1 MNNARGMNK
10 FESLSLTNI
19 LSQAYLFSLVIYVSL
34 NLVYGGANFFGV
46 TNIQNSIGVMTNAAY
61 YLTIISS
68 ISNAI
73 LNYKYSFKKAIFV
86 LIASIVLIIMLINSN
101 RSLIFS
107 FLIIIGYPKDIELK
121 ELSSYLY
128 RAMMIGIIFVLVMHF
143 FGVFEDVTLVQHS
156 VLRHSLGFT
165 SPNALANYIL
175 LAFLLKV
182 YTSWDDW
189 HLKDTIVWLIII
201 STSYFFTN
209 SRAALFYGAASL
221 IATALYRNGKF
232 TKTMMTIL
240 NWLPIVLF
248 TVLMMVTLYAILYFS
263 KHSTYLETVINR
275 LTTGRL
281 GLMLSFY
288 RDYGLSWFGHH
299 IATISGAE
307 VRASGGRLSW
317 YGLDTS
323 YAYIAINDGFLGLIC
338 YWLIFFFAN
347 VQVVKKKDWGGIV
360 LLSSLALIGLTEN
373 YLRQVTWNFMFL
385 IFASY
390 ISSARMT
397 NIARN

>member
-10 FESLSLTNI
+10 IEYVSLTGI
-19 LSQAYLFSLVIYVSL
+19 LRQIYIFSFVTYVSL

-46 TNIQNSIGVMTNAAY
+46 MNIQTPIGFLTHMAY
-61 YLTIISS
+61 YLTIITS
-68 ISNAI
+68 IANAI
-73 LNYKYSFKKAIFV
+73 LNYKYSLKKTVFV
-86 LIASIVLIIMLINSN
+86 LIAGIVLFLMLINSN
-101 RSLIFS
+101 RSLIFF
-107 FLIIIGYPKDIELK
+107 FLVIIGYPKDLELK
-121 ELSSYLY
+121 KLSNYLY
-128 RAMMIGIIFVLVMHF
+128 HAMIFGIIFVLVMHF
-143 FGVFEDVTLVQHS
+143 LGFFKDVVFVQHS

-165 SPNALANYIL
+165 APNAMANYIL
-175 LAFLLKV
+175 LVFLLKV

-209 SRAALFYGAASL
+209 SRAAFFYGAASL
-221 IATALYRNGKF
+221 ISTALYRNGKF
-232 TKTMMTIL
+232 TKNMMAIL
-240 NWLPIVLF
+240 NWLPTVSF

-263 KHSTYLETVINR
+263 KHSTYLETVING

-288 RDYGLSWFGHH
+288 QDYGFSWFGHH
-299 IATISGAE
+299 IATISLAE

-338 YWLIFFFAN
+338 YWFIFFFAN
-347 VQVVKKKDWGGIV
+347 VQVVKKKDWGGII

-373 YLRQVTWNFMFL
+373 YLRQVTLNFMFF

-390 ISSARMT
+390 ISSIRMP
-397 NIARN
+397 NIECN